1 MKGQLPIL
9 DAHPINARL
18 GSSSVVAYMMVT
30 GGLHG
35 R

>member
-1 MKGQLPIL
+1 VTKKEVE
-9 DAHPINARL
+9 NFV
-18 GSSSVVAYMMVT
+18 SYVVVYMMVT